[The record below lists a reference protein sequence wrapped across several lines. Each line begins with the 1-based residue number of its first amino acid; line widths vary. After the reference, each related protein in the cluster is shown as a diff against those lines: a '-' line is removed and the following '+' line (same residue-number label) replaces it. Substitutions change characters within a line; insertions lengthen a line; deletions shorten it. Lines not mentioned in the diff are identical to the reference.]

1 MKNLEEQRKRINI
14 IDREIA
20 QLFEKRMDCV
30 KSIALEKSKT
40 GKNVFDP
47 EREKSVIDN
56 AVTAINNNK
65 MKEYTAE
72 LFKDIM
78 EVSKKYQRD
87 IMPIVKPE
95 KPLEVSSGGTAGYQG
110 TEGSYTEQAFRWM
123 FRETTNAVSYQ
134 KLEDLFKAIANGD
147 IESGVVPYENS
158 STGGVNA
165 VTDMLREY
173 DLFIKAET
181 ELRIEHC
188 LLGIKGTLLKDIK
201 YVYSHPQGLSQCSG
215 FFESHPGITE
225 CSYSNTAFAARD
237 IAKWGKPENAAI
249 ASKHCAELYGLDI
262 VRENIQDNNRNKTRF
277 IVISADEQPDEE
289 AVKTSILF
297 TSNHTPGALYKA
309 LEPFYEGEIN
319 ITRIESRPNPR
330 RSFEYFFYLDF
341 TGSVAD
347 SRITK
352 ALEKARTSCGYF
364 RVLGSYRVL

>member
-1 MKNLEEQRKRINI
+1 MSYLEELRKKINT
-14 IDREIA
+14 IDRDIA
-20 QLFEKRMDCV
+20 HLFEKRMACV
-30 KSIALEKSKT
+30 KDIALEKSKS

-47 EREKSVIDN
+47 GREKSVIDN
-56 AVTAINNNK
+56 ALDAINNDL
-65 MKEYTAE
+65 MKEYTVE
-72 LFKDIM
+72 FFRDMM

-87 IMPIVKPE
+87 IMPVVKPVR
-95 KPLEVSSGGTAGYQG
+95 PLEVSSGGTAGYQG

-123 FRETTNAVSYQ
+123 FSEGTNAVSYQ

-147 IESGVVPYENS
+147 IEEGVVPYENS

-165 VTDMLREY
+165 VTDMMRDY
-173 DLFIKAET
+173 NLFINAET

-201 YVYSHPQGLSQCSG
+201 YAYSHPQGLSQCAG
-215 FFESHPGITE
+215 FFETHPEITE

-249 ASKHCAELYGLDI
+249 ASRRCAQLYGLDI
-262 VRENIQDNNRNKTRF
+262 IRENIQDNNRNKTRF
-277 IVISADEQPDEE
+277 IVISAHEKPDLE

-309 LEPFYEGEIN
+309 LEPFYEDEIN

-341 TGSVAD
+341 NGSIAD
-347 SRITK
+347 PVIK
-352 ALEKARTSCGYF
+352 NALEKTRLSCGYF